1 MQHKPITT
9 VTGNPAAG
17 LLLHL
22 RHCHA
27 GASQVSPAPAALSSC
42 SWMPLPLS
50 ADAQWRLTTT
60 PALPLGHRCRGKAIS
75 PELATA
81 AIAGLLPTGSRASS
95 CRASPASSAGVPA
108 PRGPTPWQ
116 GGR

>member
-1 MQHKPITT
+1 MRHRPITT
-9 VTGNPAAG
+9 AAGNPAAG
-17 LLLHL
+17 LLLL

-27 GASQVSPAPAALSSC
+27 GAPQMSPAPAALSSC

-60 PALPLGHRCRGKAIS
+60 PALPLGHRCGGKSVGA
-75 PELATA
+75 ELATA
-81 AIAGLLPTGSRASS
+81 AIAGLPPPAS
-95 CRASPASSAGVPA
+95 AASSAGVPA